1 MTSYTNMK
9 LHLERHVYKRGQYKG
24 DAPVDARA
32 KAHFRVL
39 NGSYYSDEMYVRLHS
54 TNIITAYEDGSFRL
68 NTNGWADRPTTKAAV
83 SEAAWK
89 FCGVPAVIHNRLVM
103 GEKQL
108 CVRVA
113 GKTYVYYDG
122 ITFDV
127 NGNLL
132 TEARP
137 FQMRRINRGKTKQ
150 YARDIQAS
158 GFKDMFPVLYATC
171 TPEQSREWLRS
182 NTDEITTRDYE
193 AAKWPIL
200 IAKHKY
206 YGGVGSPYCKDM
218 KATWASIM
226 RDAKVCMYD
235 VDASSLTVL

>member
-1 MTSYTNMK
+1 MNSYNNMK
-9 LHLERHVYKRGQYKG
+9 LHLTGHVYMRGRNKG
-24 DAPVDARA
+24 DAPVAQRA
-32 KAHFRVL
+32 KTHFRVVE
-39 NGSYYSDEMYVRLHS
+39 GQQEMYVRFHNA
-54 TNIITAYEDGSFRL
+54 NIITAYPDGSFMLDCR
-68 NTNGWADRPTTKAAV
+68 GWADSATTKAAV

-89 FCGVPAVIHNRLVM
+89 FCRLNINIHTRLVM
-103 GEKQL
+103 SVKQL

-150 YARDIQAS
+150 YALDIQAS
-158 GFKDMFPVLYATC
+158 GFKDMFPILYATC

-206 YGGVGSPYCKDM
+206 YGRVGSPYRKDM

-226 RDAKVCMYD
+226 KDAKVYMYD